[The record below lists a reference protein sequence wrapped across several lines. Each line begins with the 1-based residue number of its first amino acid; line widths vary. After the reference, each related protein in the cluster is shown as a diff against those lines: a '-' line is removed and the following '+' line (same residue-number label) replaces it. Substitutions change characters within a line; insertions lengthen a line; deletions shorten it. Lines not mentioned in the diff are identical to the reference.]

1 LRGYEPYRHI
11 IEVDQGSE
19 LVAPSLLA
27 KRPGDRVKT
36 NRRDAVNLARL
47 DRVGGLTTVWVPDE
61 THEAIRDLIRAQEV
75 ATVAQSRFEA
85 ASDADYWEAGLRGWK
100 A

>member
-1 LRGYEPYRHI
+1 MP
-11 IEVDQGSE
+11 
-19 LVAPSLLA
+19 

-47 DRVGGLTTVWVPDE
+47 NRAGELTAVCVPDG
-61 THEAIRDLIRAQEV
+61 THEAIRELIRAQEV
-75 ATVAQSRFEA
+75 ATVAQSRLEA
-85 ASDADYWEAGLRGWK
+85 VSDADYREAGLRGWT